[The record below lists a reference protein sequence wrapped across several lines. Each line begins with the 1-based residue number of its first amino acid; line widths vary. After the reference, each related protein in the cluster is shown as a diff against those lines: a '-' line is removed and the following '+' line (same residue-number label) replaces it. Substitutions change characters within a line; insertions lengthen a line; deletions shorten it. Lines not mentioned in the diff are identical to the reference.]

1 MGGRGWQRCGTLT
14 SMSPQDGRR
23 TADPAP
29 APDRLLVDDARTV
42 ELEDLPLD
50 VDDVVDGHPVAGLRE
65 LTRVAGAEVGLWSLS
80 EGTVRDV
87 EADEVFVVLAGEATL
102 TLRDGTRIELRPG
115 SVVQLEEGDETTWEV
130 RSTLRKVY
138 VSPAE

>member
-1 MGGRGWQRCGTLT
+1 
-14 SMSPQDGRR
+14 MSPQDGPRD
-23 TADPAP
+23 ADH

-50 VDDVVDGHPVAGLRE
+50 VDDVVEGRPVAGLRE

-87 EADEVFVVLAGEATL
+87 EADEVFVVLAGDATL

-115 SVVQLEEGDETTWEV
+115 SVVHLEEGDETTWEV
-130 RSTLRKVY
+130 RSTLRKLY